1 MSMPAAPQKRIASVW
16 SRLFRPTR
24 LASLAIAVGL
34 ILLAQYATTHGMV
47 SKFILPVPSAVA
59 AVLVEG
65 FVSGFYTEH
74 LISTVVSMLSG
85 FAIAAVIAILIAGVF
100 NSMPTVEEVFTPFL
114 VAFQSLPKIAL
125 APLIIIWFGFGE
137 TSKIV
142 VVAASCFFPM
152 LINTLQGLKIR
163 DRDRL
168 ELMRSLGA
176 SKWQMFYHLRL
187 PDALPFIFAGLHV
200 GAIFALIG
208 SVVAEFV
215 GSSAGLGY
223 AMLQAKA
230 QFDLASVYA
239 CLFLLMLL
247 GIALHAL
254 MVALER
260 RVAFWV
266 DDVSHVQT

>member
-1 MSMPAAPQKRIASVW
+1 MSTPTAMRKPVTIWSRIA
-16 SRLFRPTR
+16 RPTR
-24 LASLAIAVGL
+24 LASLALAIILV
-34 ILLAQYATTHGMV
+34 LLAQYATTNGMI
-47 SKFILPVPSAVA
+47 SKFILPVPSKVA
-59 AVLVEG
+59 AVLYEG
-65 FVSGFYTEH
+65 FVTGFYTEH
-74 LISTVVSMLSG
+74 LVSTVVSMLSG
-85 FAIAAVIAILIAGVF
+85 FAIAAFIAIALAGLF

-176 SKWQMFYHLRL
+176 SRRQLFYHLRL

-208 SVVAEFV
+208 AVVAEFV
-215 GSSAGLGY
+215 GSGAGLGY

-239 CLFLLMLL
+239 CLVLLMIL
-247 GIALHAL
+247 GIALHAI
-254 MVALER
+254 MAALER

>member
-1 MSMPAAPQKRIASVW
+1 MSTSKKPAPVW
-16 SRLFRPTR
+16 SRIARPTR
-24 LASLAIAVGL
+24 LASLAIAVAL

-47 SKFILPVPSAVA
+47 SKFILPVPTAVGS
-59 AVLVEG
+59 VLVEG
-65 FVSGFYTEH
+65 FASGFYTEH
-74 LISTVVSMLSG
+74 LLSTLVSMLAG
-85 FAIAAVIAILIAGVF
+85 FAIAAAIAIALAGLF
-100 NSMPTVEEVFTPFL
+100 NSMPIVEEVFTPFL

-142 VVAASCFFPM
+142 VVAASCFFPIM
-152 LINTLQGLKIR
+152 INTLQGLKIR

-176 SKWQMFYHLRL
+176 GRWQLFYYLRL

-239 CLFLLMLL
+239 CLVLLMLL
-247 GIALHAL
+247 GIALHAV
-254 MVALER
+254 MAALER